1 MTDDMKIIHDPVHGN
16 IKVNGVFLDILDR
29 HEMQRLRSVKQL
41 DFGYL
46 VFPGANHTRFEH
58 SLGVYHLAGSMAD
71 AIGLSEKDSMTVRA
85 AGMLHDICHAP
96 YSHTLEEII
105 EERTGLDHMG
115 LARKLIK
122 GKIRTYRQQD
132 EDLFGS
138 TGPISE
144 LLEKEGI
151 DSDLVCDLI
160 AYPVSKNKGLEDFGK
175 NAHHSYFPSKD
186 YAHQIIHGPVDADQ
200 MDYLVRD
207 AHYTGV
213 SLGMI
218 DIERL
223 LSTMR
228 VFNDRI
234 VIERGGS
241 AAAEGLMVS
250 RSLMY
255 TSVYYHKTVR
265 IAKTMITKA
274 VEASALDVSDAYTWS
289 DSDLI
294 EALTEEGGI
303 PSRLARS
310 VQNRML
316 YKNVLTKFSEDT
328 NDETAKLLAQYSKY
342 RERKQLEQE
351 VADKAGVDISE
362 VAIDMPS
369 SSTLLSKINI
379 GKTNVSILDDGKVR
393 SLTRTSPIAK
403 ALQAR
408 DTFGWSII
416 VSAPRSSSEAVRR
429 AVKKVLNL

>member
-1 MTDDMKIIHDPVHGN
+1 VTNGIKIIHDPVHGN
-16 IKVNGVFLDILDR
+16 IRVDGVFLDILDR

-58 SLGVYHLAGSMAD
+58 SLGVYHLAGRMAD
-71 AIGLSEKDSMTVRA
+71 AIELSDEDSMTVRA

-96 YSHTLEEII
+96 YSHTLEEIV
-105 EERTGLDHMG
+105 EERTGLDHMD

-122 GKIRTYRQQD
+122 GKVRTYKQRD
-132 EDLFGS
+132 ADLFES
-138 TGPISE
+138 TEPISE
-144 LLEKEGI
+144 LLEKGGI

-160 AYPVSKNKGLEDFGK
+160 AYPVSKNKELEDFEK
-175 NAHHSYFPSKD
+175 DAHHSYFPSKD

-218 DIERL
+218 DTERL

-274 VEASALDVSDAYTWS
+274 VEASTIDVSDVYTWS
-289 DSDLI
+289 DSDLM

-303 PSRLARS
+303 PSRLARN

-328 NDETAKLLAQYSKY
+328 NYETAKLLAQYSKY
-342 RERKQLEQE
+342 RKRKQLEQE
-351 VADKAGVDISE
+351 IADKAGVDISE
-362 VAIDMPS
+362 VIVDIPS

-379 GKTNVSILDDGKVR
+379 GKTDVSILDDGKVR

-408 DTFGWSII
+408 DTFGWSLI
-416 VSAPRSSSEAVRR
+416 VSAPGSSSEAVRK